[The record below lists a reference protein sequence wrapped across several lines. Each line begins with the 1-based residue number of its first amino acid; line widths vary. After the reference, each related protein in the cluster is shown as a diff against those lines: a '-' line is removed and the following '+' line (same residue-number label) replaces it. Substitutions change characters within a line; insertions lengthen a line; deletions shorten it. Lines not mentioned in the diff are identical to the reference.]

1 MKLLKMSLAA
11 AALSLVLAA
20 GPAFAQPFDELRAV
34 PSAVEGPVPSAV
46 EGPVPSA
53 VEGPVPSAVEG
64 QTPPAGTQPPATKP
78 PATQPPATQPPA
90 TPPAAAPAPKPQP
103 PAPFPQGAK
112 IAFVNIQTI
121 AQSSAA
127 GKEASKRLQDLTAKK
142 QAEINDKTKQ
152 LQAMQTKLSQGAT
165 VLNDA
170 ARTQLEKDID
180 KAQRDIQFSQQN
192 AQAEMNELQN
202 DLQGE
207 FQQKLIPVIKQV
219 AEEKGLHAVFSISD
233 SGVAYW
239 DPGLD
244 ISDEII
250 KRLDGSKTVPTKK

>member
-20 GPAFAQPFDELRAV
+20 GPAFAQSFDELRA
-34 PSAVEGPVPSAV
+34 VPSAV

-64 QTPPAGTQPPATKP
+64 QTPPAGTQPPATKPPATQP

>member
-46 EGPVPSA
+46 EG
-53 VEGPVPSAVEG
+53 
-64 QTPPAGTQPPATKP
+64 QTPPAGTQPPATKPPATQP

>member
-53 VEGPVPSAVEG
+53 VEG
-64 QTPPAGTQPPATKP
+64 QTPPAGTQPPATKPPATQP